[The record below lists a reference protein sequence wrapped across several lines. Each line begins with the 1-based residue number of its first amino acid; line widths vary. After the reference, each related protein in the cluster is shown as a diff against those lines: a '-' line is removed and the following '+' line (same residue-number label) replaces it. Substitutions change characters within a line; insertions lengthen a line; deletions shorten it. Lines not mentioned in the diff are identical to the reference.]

1 MKKLWLRVKPLLP
14 VLLIIAIVFLVKFA
28 KTAGVTAV
36 MDWFSENWLTLAVSY
51 CVVAAVTQL
60 VMGKKSSDS
69 SSGDNE

>member
-1 MKKLWLRVKPLLP
+1 MKKLWLRVKPLFACTPDYRDCL
-14 VLLIIAIVFLVKFA
+14 LVKFA

-51 CVVAAVTQL
+51 CVGSAVTQL